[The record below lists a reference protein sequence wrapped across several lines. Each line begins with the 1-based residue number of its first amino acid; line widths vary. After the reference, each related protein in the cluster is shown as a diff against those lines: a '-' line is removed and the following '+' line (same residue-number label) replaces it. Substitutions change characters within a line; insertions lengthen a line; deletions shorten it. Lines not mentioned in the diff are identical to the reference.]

1 MIRALRH
8 FAVIASFF
16 LAASGTPARAQDAEP
31 DHIRGVITK
40 VDANSMAVKTAAGN
54 TVRLGLP
61 DDLGIIS
68 LNKASFTEVDYGTYV
83 GAVAVRLDEYSPIIR
98 DSLSWLHRG
107 FELRIV
113 DEQLRGIALGHKG
126 WDLTRDSI
134 IAHGWV
140 DDMEVRVISIKYGPT
155 EQEETDVDVPRD
167 VPILRMS
174 LGDRSLLKPGAHVF
188 AGAQKDANGKYVAVF
203 LFVGVDGIV
212 PSL

>member
-1 MIRALRH
+1 MIRALRRL
-8 FAVIASFF
+8 AAIASVF
-16 LAASGTPARAQDAEP
+16 LALPGTSARAEEAEP
-31 DHIRGVITK
+31 DHIRGVIVK
-40 VDANSMAVKTAAGN
+40 VDASAMTVKTAGGSI
-54 TVRLGLP
+54 VRVALPADLTIIGLT
-61 DDLGIIS
+61 
-68 LNKASFTEVDYGTYV
+68 NASFNDVDYGVYV

-113 DEQLRGIALGHKG
+113 DEQLRGIALGHKR

-140 DDMEVRVISIKYGPT
+140 DDMEIRVLSIKYGPT
-155 EQEETDVDVPRD
+155 EEEETDVEVPSD

-174 LGDRSLLKPGAHVF
+174 LGDKSLLKSGAHVC
-188 AGAQKDANGKYVAVF
+188 AGALKGADGKYEAVF
-203 LFVGVDGIV
+203 VFVGVDGIV